1 MMAELALTADADVGA
16 AAEQLR
22 RVLLPAPVACD
33 RHVGDDGSSPESLT
47 PASVL
52 FPIVRRETGWN
63 VLLTQRTDHLRDHP
77 GQISFPGGRVE
88 PEDQSPVHTALRET
102 QEEIGL
108 SADHIEVI
116 GFLPD
121 YCTITGYRVTP
132 VVALVMPPFAL
143 SPDAHEVAQVFE
155 VPFDFLMNP
164 ANHQEHVIQRNGRP
178 RKFYAVPYQD
188 YFIWGATAGIIL
200 SLHRA
205 LAA

>member
-1 MMAELALTADADVGA
+1 MSEYDWRSLCAALLSGPRRTPFLA
-16 AAEQLR
+16 
-22 RVLLPAPVACD
+22 
-33 RHVGDDGSSPESLT
+33 DDGVSEDALV
-47 PASVL
+47 PAAVL
-52 FPIVRRETGWN
+52 FPILDRADGPS
-63 VLLTQRTDHLRDHP
+63 VLLTQRTEALKHHP

-88 PEDQSPVHTALRET
+88 PEDLSPVHTALRET

-108 SADHIEVI
+108 SSEHIDVI

-132 VVALVMPPFAL
+132 VVALVTPPFDL

-155 VPFDFLMNP
+155 VPFDFLMDP

-205 LAA
+205 LTA